1 MEHHVRVLGVLNV
14 VVGAFS
20 GLAAL
25 FQLLFFGGAQT
36 ISAYLSINSA
46 IAAVWLWSMLVLML
60 PCIVV
65 GLALVGFRGW
75 ARSAGIVL
83 SVCEMLNVPL
93 GTIVG
98 LYGLWVLFSEDTD
111 MLFSRRF
118 GQYVIPRR

>member
-36 ISAYLSINSA
+36 ISGYLSINTA
-46 IAAVWLWSMLVLML
+46 IAAVWLWSTLALML

-75 ARSAGIVL
+75 SRGAGIVL

-93 GTIVG
+93 GTLVG
-98 LYGLWVLFSEDTD
+98 LYGLWVLFSEDAD
-111 MLFSRRF
+111 MIFSRRF
-118 GQYVIPRR
+118 GQSVVPRR

>member
-1 MEHHVRVLGVLNV
+1 MEHHVRVLGILNV

-20 GLAAL
+20 GMAAL

-36 ISAYLSINSA
+36 ASAFLSINTA

-75 ARSAGIVL
+75 SRGAGIVL

-118 GQYVIPRR
+118 GQYVVPRR